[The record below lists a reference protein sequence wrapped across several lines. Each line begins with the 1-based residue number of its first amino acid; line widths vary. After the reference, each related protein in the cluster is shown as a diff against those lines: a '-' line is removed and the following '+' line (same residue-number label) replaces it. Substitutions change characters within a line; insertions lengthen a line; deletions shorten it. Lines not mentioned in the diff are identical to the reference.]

1 MEIRFS
7 FKYTTLN
14 RCSLNAL
21 TGDCLKMC
29 GRYTLTK
36 SIKTIESHF
45 MPVRMIYK
53 YFPSFNIAPSQISA
67 VITKSSNELQLEGM
81 KWGLIPSWS
90 KEINMGNKLI
100 NARSETLHEKP
111 SFRESFK
118 NKRCLIPTDGFIEWK
133 GKHPYYIR
141 PKTQGLLA
149 FAGLWSTWDSGDEL
163 LNTYTIITTEAN
175 KTLSP
180 LHSRMPVILHPENY
194 EKWLNAESNALS
206 QLFTPCPSKD
216 LEYFEIS
223 TAVNSPKN
231 NDPEILRPAG
241 QRSFTF

>member
-1 MEIRFS
+1 
-7 FKYTTLN
+7 
-14 RCSLNAL
+14 
-21 TGDCLKMC
+21 MC

-45 MPVRMIYK
+45 KPVRMSLK

-67 VITKSSNELQLEGM
+67 VVTKTSDQLQLTGM

-90 KEINMGNKLI
+90 KDAQMGNKLI
-100 NARSETLHEKP
+100 NARSETLHEKS
-111 SFRESFK
+111 SFKESFK
-118 NKRCLIPTDGFIEWK
+118 NKRCLIPADGFIEWK

-141 PKTQGLLA
+141 PKNQGLLA
-149 FAGLWSTWDSGDEL
+149 FAGLWSTWDTGDEP

-194 EKWLNAESNALS
+194 EKWMNAESNTLS
-206 QLFTPCPSKD
+206 QLFTPCPDED

-231 NDPEILRPAG
+231 NNPEILRPAG

>member
-1 MEIRFS
+1 
-7 FKYTTLN
+7 
-14 RCSLNAL
+14 
-21 TGDCLKMC
+21 MC

-36 SIKTIESHF
+36 SSKTIESHF
-45 MPVRMIYK
+45 RPVRMSLK
-53 YFPSFNIAPSQISA
+53 YSPSFNIAPSQISM
-67 VITKSSNELQLEGM
+67 VVTQSSEGLQLTGM

-90 KEINMGNKLI
+90 KDPQMGNKLI

-118 NKRCLIPTDGFIEWK
+118 NQRCLIPADGFIEWK
-133 GKHPYYIR
+133 GKHPHYIR
-141 PKTQGLLA
+141 PKTQGLFA
-149 FAGLWSTWDSGDEL
+149 FAGLWSTWDSGDDP

-180 LHSRMPVILHPENY
+180 LHSRMPVILHPGNY
-194 EKWLNAESNALS
+194 EEWLTAESNTLS
-206 QLFTPCPSKD
+206 SLLTPCPDTD

-231 NDPEILRPAG
+231 NAPEILRPAG

>member
-1 MEIRFS
+1 
-7 FKYTTLN
+7 
-14 RCSLNAL
+14 
-21 TGDCLKMC
+21 MC

-45 MPVRMIYK
+45 KPVRMSLK

-67 VITKSSNELQLEGM
+67 VVTNTSEGLQLTQM
-81 KWGLIPSWS
+81 KWGLIPSWPKDTQMS
-90 KEINMGNKLI
+90 SKLI

-111 SFRESFK
+111 SFRDSFK
-118 NKRCLIPTDGFIEWK
+118 NQRCLVPADGFIEWK
-133 GKHPYYIR
+133 GKHPFHIR
-141 PKTQGLLA
+141 PKTKGLLA
-149 FAGLWSTWDSGDEL
+149 FAGLWSTWDSGDDP

-180 LHSRMPVILHPENY
+180 LHSRMPFILHPDNY
-194 EKWLNAESNALS
+194 ERWLTAESNTLS
-206 QLFTPCPSKD
+206 SLFTPCPDKD

-231 NDPEILRPAG
+231 NDPEILCPAG
-241 QRSFTF
+241 QSSFTFL

>member
-1 MEIRFS
+1 
-7 FKYTTLN
+7 
-14 RCSLNAL
+14 
-21 TGDCLKMC
+21 MC

-45 MPVRMIYK
+45 KPVRMSLK
-53 YFPSFNIAPSQISA
+53 YSPSFNIAPSQTSL
-67 VITKSSNELQLEGM
+67 VVTKLSDGLQLTGM

-90 KEINMGNKLI
+90 KDAQMGNKLI

-118 NKRCLIPTDGFIEWK
+118 NKRCLIPADGFIEWK
-133 GKHPYYIR
+133 GKHPHYIR
-141 PKTQGLLA
+141 LKTQGLLA
-149 FAGLWSTWDSGDEL
+149 FAGLWSTWDSGDDP

-175 KTLSP
+175 KKLSP

-194 EKWLNAESNALS
+194 EEWLTAESNTLS
-206 QLFTPCPSKD
+206 SLLTPCPD
-216 LEYFEIS
+216 NGLEYFEIS

-231 NDPEILRPAG
+231 NDPEFLRPAG